1 MCRTCCGDSRNSL
14 STSFVS
20 VPSAKDARLRESNRG
35 ERSTEGRRGEHTR
48 KRELVEAW
56 TVFPGRRSRDA
67 AREATVRR
75 LGLNLTDSVLALPLP
90 QRVAPP
96 AGRERTASGEGV
108 EAYRVPRAS
117 TIISPLRAPA
127 YPARPRRR
135 RGVFIIFTR
144 RYRYPIEPI
153 LIPPRIST
161 SPLCSLSLP
170 IFPWL
175 PASCLRIVAE
185 REKEWVGRACGF
197 TRIPP
202 LLESHR
208 GDLLLGSAFL
218 EIGPSSV
225 SETFSIPWRRKS
237 WNIAC
242 NLFFVRSPFHS
253 PLLFSPRARFGSLS
267 SLGDKK
273 TSFSYEL
280 DVPLN
285 YRVAPPYLTLVLQGS
300 LSL

>member
-1 MCRTCCGDSRNSL
+1 M
-14 STSFVS
+14 
-20 VPSAKDARLRESNRG
+20 LRRRQG
-35 ERSTEGRRGEHTR
+35 GRGRRAERGLRPTGCPGPRPLSLLLGHRPSRTAE
-48 KRELVEAW
+48 EEA
-56 TVFPGRRSRDA
+56 
-67 AREATVRR
+67 RR
-75 LGLNLTDSVLALPLP
+75 LYYIYEALSIPDRADIDSATDLHLSPLLPFAANFSLVA
-90 QRVAPP
+90 RVA
-96 AGRERTASGEGV
+96 
-108 EAYRVPRAS
+108 
-117 TIISPLRAPA
+117 SPNCCR
-127 YPARPRRR
+127 
-135 RGVFIIFTR
+135 
-144 RYRYPIEPI
+144 
-153 LIPPRIST
+153 
-161 SPLCSLSLP
+161 
-170 IFPWL
+170 
-175 PASCLRIVAE
+175 E

-285 YRVAPPYLTLVLQGS
+285 YRVAPPYLTLVLRGS

>member
-1 MCRTCCGDSRNSL
+1 M
-14 STSFVS
+14 
-20 VPSAKDARLRESNRG
+20 
-35 ERSTEGRRGEHTR
+35 
-48 KRELVEAW
+48 
-56 TVFPGRRSRDA
+56 
-67 AREATVRR
+67 
-75 LGLNLTDSVLALPLP
+75 
-90 QRVAPP
+90 
-96 AGRERTASGEGV
+96 
-108 EAYRVPRAS
+108 
-117 TIISPLRAPA
+117 
-127 YPARPRRR
+127 
-135 RGVFIIFTR
+135 
-144 RYRYPIEPI
+144 
-153 LIPPRIST
+153 IPPRIST

-170 IFPWL
+170 IFSWL
-175 PASCLRIVAE
+175 PASRLRIVAE